1 MFQLDFT
8 SILQEKTFL
17 CTHDFKQFRHV
28 TQKSSFFRSLLRGGK
43 GRGGWGVIIYQGWR
57 RMDDPPIPSDNV
69 TTPPL
74 GHHMIRYIRYVPK
87 EKKNMAAVLQSL
99 RSRSYAV
106 GQLICQPNSVRRY
119 EIFNLFVTTNVCA
132 TCLAHAPNGGINV
145 QVFFQLDGC
154 SRFWCESCRTWIGG
168 ILSPE
173 HFGERRTGPRVCQNR
188 YKSLNV
194 VRDYFTGLFCRFC
207 VFLETYCNSR
217 ESYSI
222 VTTK

>member
-1 MFQLDFT
+1 MPCFNWISRQFCRRKPFCALTT
-8 SILQEKTFL
+8 SN
-17 CTHDFKQFRHV
+17 
-28 TQKSSFFRSLLRGGK
+28 SSVMSLKNLHFSEAFWGE
-43 GRGGWGVIIYQGWR
+43 GRGGEGRVGSDYLSGVEADGRPTHPEWQC
-57 RMDDPPIPSDNV
+57 DHPSSG
-69 TTPPL
+69 TPYDTL
-74 GHHMIRYIRYVPK
+74 HKVRTEG
-87 EKKNMAAVLQSL
+87 KKNMAAVLQSL

-173 HFGERRTGPRVCQNR
+173 HFGERRTGSRVCQNR

-194 VRDYFTGLFCRFC
+194 VGDYFTGRFCRFY
-207 VFLETYCNSR
+207 VFLETDCNPQH
-217 ESYSI
+217 
-222 VTTK
+222 VKL

>member
-1 MFQLDFT
+1 MLQWISRQFCRRKTCSALTTSNSSVTSLKIFIFQKPF
-8 SILQEKTFL
+8 E
-17 CTHDFKQFRHV
+17 
-28 TQKSSFFRSLLRGGK
+28 
-43 GRGGWGVIIYQGWR
+43 GRGGDYLSGVVTT
-57 RMDDPPIPSDNV
+57 PFSHV

-74 GHHMIRYIRYVPK
+74 GHHMIRYIRYLPK

-194 VRDYFTGLFCRFC
+194 VGDYFTGRFCRFY
-207 VFLETYCNSR
+207 VFLETDCNPQH
-217 ESYSI
+217 
-222 VTTK
+222 VKL